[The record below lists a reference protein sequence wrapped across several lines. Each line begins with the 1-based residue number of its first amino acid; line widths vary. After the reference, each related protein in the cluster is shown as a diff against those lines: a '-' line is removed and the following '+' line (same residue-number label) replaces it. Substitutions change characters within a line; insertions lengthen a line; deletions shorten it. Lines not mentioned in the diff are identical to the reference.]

1 MASSTASKPQHV
13 THGFGPCYFEDSEI
27 LILGSFPSVKS
38 REANFYYGHPMN
50 RFWTVLAGIFEI
62 QIPNDADSKQRIL
75 KDIHVALYD
84 VIEECDIQGS
94 SDSSIKNVVPTDLS
108 KIIKHSKIR
117 AIYLN
122 GKKAGALFEKYQ
134 KPLIGDSIPSF
145 VLPST
150 SPANAATSV
159 NQLIQIWGAHIN
171 VSCQMM

>member
-1 MASSTASKPQHV
+1 MASSTHSKLHHV
-13 THGFGPCYFEDSEI
+13 SHGFGPCYFEDSEI

-38 REANFYYGHPMN
+38 REISFYYGHPMN
-50 RFWTVLAGIFEI
+50 RFWAVLAGIFKI
-62 QIPNDADSKQRIL
+62 RIPNDVDSKQGIL

-134 KPLIGDSIPSF
+134 KSLLGDSIPYF
-145 VLPST
+145 ILPST
-150 SPANAATSV
+150 SPANAAVSID
-159 NQLIQIWGAHIN
+159 QLIKVWGAHIKRL
-171 VSCQMM
+171 